1 MRDLEIRG
9 AGNILGPEQSG
20 HMMSVGYDLYLK
32 LLEEAV
38 LEERGETPKVR
49 TECLADLTVSAN
61 LPNDYVPD
69 AGQRV
74 DLYRR
79 IALIR
84 SKDSYSD
91 ILDELIDRYGE
102 PPNEAVALLDIALL
116 RSKASKA
123 GVSEIRQQKDRLIFT
138 FTKPDIMKMSYLCG
152 DDEFKGRLL
161 LNAGSNPY
169 LSIRI
174 NQKETPLELSTK
186 VIDKYSAIEEKE

>member
-1 MRDLEIRG
+1 M
-9 AGNILGPEQSG
+9 
-20 HMMSVGYDLYLK
+20 
-32 LLEEAV
+32 
-38 LEERGETPKVR
+38 
-49 TECLADLTVSAN
+49 
-61 LPNDYVPD
+61 PD

-138 FTKPDIMKMSYLCG
+138 FIKPDIMKMSYLCG
-152 DDEFKGRLL
+152 DE
-161 LNAGSNPY
+161 
-169 LSIRI
+169 
-174 NQKETPLELSTK
+174 
-186 VIDKYSAIEEKE
+186 